1 MANLERK
8 DLSVHIADQ
17 IAENQPDAAPDFKII
32 RGTSGIIQSSPTY
45 VTSNEIV
52 IDGQAAQQVQD
63 RTESTLTRE
72 FDVTKET
79 VRLFKDVIHG
89 VEADNTVLSVV
100 TIGST
105 ATGFISTNND
115 FVNLSVGDWFTASG
129 FTDTDLNVLFKVSA
143 KADDNNI
150 DTSTAPA
157 SIEAEG
163 ASVTFDSLKI
173 SAGITKTLKTLQNRV
188 FDGSKVASTDYAS
201 FLNCFASV
209 GSFSVEKS
217 GIVTGSIE
225 YKVPKPVS
233 GTAALP
239 SQTDSAKDTSDVVS
253 AINNVSAFYENGINS
268 NCNIQTLS
276 IEFNNNYEGDGGA
289 AGCTDEQFGRG
300 TISVTGSV
308 LTRTVKSD
316 SMVWSD
322 KNKNG
327 TRQAIAVGLKWPDGD
342 WAIFEITQ
350 AVITTHTFTD
360 GDVVVANQMD
370 YAADPDAVTGTSFQI
385 FTNIT

>member
-17 IAENQPDAAPDFKII
+17 AAENAPDASPSFKVI

-72 FDVTKET
+72 FDVTQET
-79 VRLFKDVIHG
+79 IKLFKDVIHG
-89 VEADNTVLSVV
+89 VDDDNSISGSI
-100 TIGST
+100 TIASDAAGFVST
-105 ATGFISTNND
+105 AND
-115 FVNLSVGDWFTASG
+115 FANLSVGDWFMAEG
-129 FTDTDLNVLFKVSA
+129 FTDTSINTLYKITA

-150 DTSTAPA
+150 DTATAPLAIEVAGNSITFESIKVA
-157 SIEAEG
+157 SG
-163 ASVTFDSLKI
+163 LTKSLKTI
-173 SAGITKTLKTLQNRV
+173 QNRV
-188 FDGSKVASTDYAS
+188 FDDSKVGDIDYAS
-201 FLNCFASV
+201 FLNCFAST
-209 GSFSVEKS
+209 GSFSVDKS

-225 YKVPKPVS
+225 YKVPRPVA

-239 SQTDSAKDTSDVVS
+239 SQADTAKDASDVVS
-253 AINNVSAFYENGINS
+253 AINNISAFYENGINS
-268 NCNIQTLS
+268 NCNIQTMS

-300 TISVTGSV
+300 TISVTGSI
-308 LTRTVKSD
+308 LTRTVKAN

-322 KNKNG
+322 KNRQG
-327 TRQAIAVGLKWPDGD
+327 TRQPIAVGFTWPDGN
-342 WAIFEITQ
+342 WAIMEIRQ
-350 AVITTHTFTD
+350 AVITSHTFTD
-360 GDVVVANQMD
+360 GDVVVANEME
-370 YAADPDAVTGTSFQI
+370 YAADPDSTLGHTFAI
-385 FTNIT
+385 YTNIV